1 MRQTKKI
8 SVSNVKLL
16 KKQLLT
22 WSQYSNSVIWLDSS
36 DCKHKYSSFDAILAV
51 DANTSLT
58 TSFHSAFEKLNNFK
72 LRVSDWIFGYLNY
85 DLKNDLEDLKS
96 DNIDNLE
103 FPDLF
108 FFQPKKIFF
117 LKDNNLTISYLKE
130 FSNLIDE
137 DLIKIQTKTDF
148 NSKTSPTNRL
158 KIHKRVSKER
168 YIKQVGKLKN
178 HINRGDIYEANYCQE
193 FFSHGE
199 IDPLHTFNK
208 LHDLSLPPFSV
219 FMKNNFYFLLS
230 ASPERYLKKEGDLLV
245 SQPIKG
251 TAKRSSDKIEDSM
264 LKINLLADPKE
275 RSENVMIVDLVRN
288 DLSRIA
294 KKGSVNV
301 EELHGIYS
309 FKQVHHLISTVKAN
323 IRKGISSVD
332 AIRASF
338 PMGSMTGAPKIS
350 AMKIIDDVEDSK
362 RGLYSGA
369 VGYFTPNDDFDFNV
383 IIRSILYNSNIS
395 YVSFSV
401 GSAITSKSIAINEY
415 NECLVK
421 ANAMHKVLEN

>member
-1 MRQTKKI
+1 LRQTKKI
-8 SVSNVKLL
+8 SVSNIKLL
-16 KKQLLT
+16 KKQLLS
-22 WSQYSNSVIWLDSS
+22 WSQYSDSVIWLDSS

-96 DNIDNLE
+96 DNIDNLD

-117 LKDNNLTISYLKE
+117 LKDNTLTISYLNE
-130 FSNLIDE
+130 FSNLINE
-137 DLIKIQTKTDF
+137 DLLKIQTKIDF
-148 NSKTSPTNRL
+148 HSKTFPTNKL
-158 KIHKRVSKER
+158 KIQQRVSKER
-168 YIKQVGKLKN
+168 YIKQVGILKN

-193 FFSHGE
+193 FYSYGG
-199 IDPLHTFNK
+199 IDPLDTFNK
-208 LHDLSLPPFSV
+208 LHNLSLPPFSV
-219 FMKNNFYFLLS
+219 FMKNNFHFLLS

-251 TAKRSSDKIEDSM
+251 TAKRSSDKLEDSK
-264 LKINLLADPKE
+264 LKADLLADPKE

-309 FKQVHHLISTVKAN
+309 FKQVHHLISTIKAN
-323 IRKGISSVD
+323 IRKDISSVD